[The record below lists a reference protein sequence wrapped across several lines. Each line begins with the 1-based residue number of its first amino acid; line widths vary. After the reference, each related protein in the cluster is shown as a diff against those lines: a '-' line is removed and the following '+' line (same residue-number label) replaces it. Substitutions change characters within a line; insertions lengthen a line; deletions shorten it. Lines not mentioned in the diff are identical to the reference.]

1 MATLAPTAWLARAA
15 LLALCAGCATPA
27 PKPAVA
33 PPERLDWV
41 TPGAPP
47 AWPAADWFHAFGSA
61 ELESLMAAALRDN
74 LDLEA
79 AAERVVQADARARQA
94 HAAILPTLDLAA
106 NASYFAGHSG
116 AGTLHET
123 DWSVGP
129 SASYELDFW
138 GKNRAKARS
147 ASYLGSAARADRE
160 TVRLTTEAGV
170 ANTYFEV
177 VTLRERLAT
186 AHANVESAQQLLE
199 VVQARLRAGYATPL
213 DVANQAAALAT
224 LRAGIPDLEQS
235 ESKTRA
241 ALAVLLGRA
250 PEQFEVEAHSLAG
263 LQEPALVPGLPA
275 ELLRRRP
282 DVIQAEANL
291 SAAHADLQAARAAF
305 FPSLTLTATGGLQS
319 PAVNAA
325 VNTLSG
331 AGPAFTLGAAL
342 TQAIFDGG
350 RRRALRDEARGREL
364 ELLATYRASILNALV
379 DVENSLSA
387 IARLDAARADQQ
399 AAVEQSERAYQGA
412 RERYQH
418 GYGDFLSV
426 LEAQRTLYGA
436 RDQFAQYR
444 LARLQAV
451 VALSK
456 ALGGG
461 WEVSQGDA
469 RTAGAPGARTAP

>member
-1 MATLAPTAWLARAA
+1 MAPLSIAKLCRAVPA
-15 LLALCAGCATPA
+15 LLLVACAGTAPRAPA
-27 PKPAVA
+27 PPPA
-33 PPERLDWV
+33 LDWAHADL
-41 TPGAPP
+41 PA
-47 AWPAADWFHAFGSA
+47 AWPSLEWFKAFGSP
-61 ELESLMAAALRDN
+61 ELDTLMTAALADN

-94 HAAILPTLDLAA
+94 HAAILPSVDLAA
-106 NASYFAGHSG
+106 NANSFAGHSP

-123 DWSVGP
+123 DWSAGL
-129 SASYELDFW
+129 SASYEVDFW

-147 ASYLGSAARADRE
+147 ASYLSTAARADRE
-160 TVRLTTEAGV
+160 TVRLTTQAGV

-186 AHANVESAQQLLE
+186 AHANVEAAQKLLE
-199 VVQARLRAGYATPL
+199 VVQARYRAGYATPV
-213 DVANQAAALAT
+213 DVANQAAAVAT

-235 ESKTRA
+235 ESKALA
-241 ALAVLLGRA
+241 ALAVLLGRP
-250 PEQFEVEAHSLAG
+250 PEHFDVAAQTLGG
-263 LQEPALVPGLPA
+263 LSEPSVAPGLPA

-282 DVIQAEANL
+282 DVAQAEANL
-291 SAAHADLQAARAAF
+291 SAAHADLRAAQAAF
-305 FPSLTLTATGGLQS
+305 LPSLTLTATAGVQN

-331 AGPAFTLGAAL
+331 VGPAVTLGAAL
-342 TQAIFDGG
+342 AQAIFDGG
-350 RRRALRDEARGREL
+350 KLRAQRDEARGREL
-364 ELLATYRASILNALV
+364 ELLASYRASILDALV

-399 AAVEQSERAYQGA
+399 AAVAQSERAYEGA

-426 LEAQRTLYGA
+426 LEAQRTLYSA

-451 VALSK
+451 VALCK

-461 WEVSQGDA
+461 WEVTQPDA
-469 RTAGAPGARTAP
+469 RVARQPPPSSAP